1 MQRNSE
7 NLLDSKAQS
16 GYESI
21 SLLRKVTHHRESA
34 SMSTRTGTRPYT
46 KPRSFSDTINKS
58 ANHPPTFSVS
68 SRANDGV
75 TTRPYTINM
84 QIQACFTLVV
94 AQFASLLDKSRS
106 RSESQNAATNYATP
120 SQALAAC
127 DPTAWSS
134 RRKWIYTIL
143 VGLTMFNG
151 SFASTAPNGAGI
163 RIVHQ
168 YGLSNEE
175 LVFVAASFVGGC
187 VAGPLFWA
195 PLSEI
200 YGRRIVTLTSTL
212 LYALSNIGCALA
224 PNKATLFSCRML
236 AGAFAS
242 SAFSNAAAV
251 ITDLFPP
258 ADRAKPM
265 IVASLAPL
273 LGPCFGPLFG
283 AVISRS
289 LGWPFV
295 FWLLGAIGLILEAAL
310 FCLPETYLPVISAR
324 YGPKESIAST
334 HPYWKQKVRT
344 FLIINL
350 GRPINMMFRE
360 PIVICATFY
369 LSFFFA
375 LMYVFFASWPLI
387 FGPPGIYKLDSVHTS
402 ITFLPMGLGG
412 AIAAA
417 LLPLCERYYVFK
429 CRSAGGPVPEARLL
443 PTFFVA
449 PLVATGLLWAGWLGR
464 PSVPYEFPM
473 LAGIPI
479 GAAMVLVFQGWIGYL
494 GDCYRLYS
502 SSAIAATVIG
512 RSMSGATIPL
522 STHRLHEKLG
532 GIQYLY
538 TMLAG
543 LVILTIPVPYLVFRY
558 GDRLRSRSLYKT
570 GHA

>member
-1 MQRNSE
+1 
-7 NLLDSKAQS
+7 
-16 GYESI
+16 
-21 SLLRKVTHHRESA
+21 
-34 SMSTRTGTRPYT
+34 
-46 KPRSFSDTINKS
+46 
-58 ANHPPTFSVS
+58 
-68 SRANDGV
+68 
-75 TTRPYTINM
+75 M

-350 GRPINMMFRE
+350 GRPLFSGSIDSDFRTNRE
-360 PIVICATFY
+360 RT
-369 LSFFFA
+369 
-375 LMYVFFASWPLI
+375 
-387 FGPPGIYKLDSVHTS
+387 LDVAHAGFNRMLAAS

-449 PLVATGLLWAGWLGR
+449 PLVATGLL
-464 PSVPYEFPM
+464 
-473 LAGIPI
+473 
-479 GAAMVLVFQGWIGYL
+479 
-494 GDCYRLYS
+494 
-502 SSAIAATVIG
+502 
-512 RSMSGATIPL
+512 
-522 STHRLHEKLG
+522 
-532 GIQYLY
+532 
-538 TMLAG
+538 
-543 LVILTIPVPYLVFRY
+543 
-558 GDRLRSRSLYKT
+558 
-570 GHA
+570 